1 MASEERILILSSFKS
16 AIGLKYKQDV
26 IDMHNLLFLF
36 HTKMDR
42 VHKYT
47 PDSYSPIRNI
57 EEVCQPGERTIL
69 ALVDDVA
76 AGMLTFGTF
85 SEGKN
90 KVGYIFN
97 LYIHEEYRDQGI
109 FSKMFKVFEEQ
120 AKKAR
125 CHVVGLGAAV
135 DNEHAVEIY
144 KHMGFEETYVNMY
157 KLL

>member
-1 MASEERILILSSFKS
+1 MESNERILILSSFKS
-16 AIGLKYKQDV
+16 ASGLKYRQDV

-36 HTKMDR
+36 HQDMDR
-42 VHKYT
+42 VSKYT
-47 PDSYSPIRNI
+47 PDSYSPIKTI
-57 EEVCQPGERTIL
+57 DEVCGPGERTLL

-76 AGMLTFGTF
+76 AGILTYGFF
-85 SEGKN
+85 NEAKS
-90 KVGYIFN
+90 KVGFIFN
-97 LYIHEEYRDQGI
+97 LYIHEEYRDHGL

-125 CHVVGLGAAV
+125 CRVISLGAAAE
-135 DNEHAVEIY
+135 NERAIEIY

>member
-16 AIGLKYKQDV
+16 SLGLKYKQDV

-36 HTKMDR
+36 HANMDK
-42 VHKYT
+42 VKKYT
-47 PDSYSPIRNI
+47 PDSYSPVRNI
-57 EEVCQPGERTIL
+57 EEVCQTGERTIL
-69 ALVDDVA
+69 AVVDDEA

-90 KVGYIFN
+90 KVAYIFN
-97 LYIHEEYRDQGI
+97 LYIHEEYRDKGL
-109 FSKMFKVFEEQ
+109 FSKMFRVLEEQ

-125 CHVVGLGAAV
+125 CHVVALGAAT
-135 DNEHAVEIY
+135 DNELAVEIY